1 MNPTPPAARPAG
13 LPAPSAEAH
22 AHSDRVAAHI
32 ARSIEAAGGWISFA
46 DYMQQALYAPG
57 LGYYAA
63 GARKFGAA
71 GDFVTAPEM
80 TELFGV
86 AVAVQLAEVLAAVP
100 EGDVIE
106 LGPGS
111 GKLAADILA
120 ELAARDALPIRYRLL
135 ETSPDLRERQREHLL
150 ARVPECMSRIDW
162 IDAVPRPWRG
172 AIVANEVLDAVPP
185 HLIGRRDG
193 TWFERGVV
201 LDGGERFALSDQP
214 LVDGALRNAAM
225 ARFPASGDYLSEL
238 NPAAEALV
246 TLLARHCE
254 RGALLLLDYGF
265 PASEYYHPQRASGT
279 LMAHYRQYALADL
292 FFLPGLCDL
301 TAHVDFTAMAHAASK
316 GGMSVAGYTTQAHFL
331 VNCGIL
337 DALARRGDPS
347 TAAYLREAA
356 AVQKLLS
363 PAEMGELFK
372 VFALVRGIGDDLAG
386 FRDGD
391 QGHRL

>member
-1 MNPTPPAARPAG
+1 MNPTPPAASPTG
-13 LPAPSAEAH
+13 LPAPSAEAY
-22 AHSDRVAAHI
+22 AHSGRVAGHI
-32 ARSIEAAGGWISFA
+32 ARAIEAAGGWISFT

-71 GDFVTAPEM
+71 GDFVTAPEL
-80 TELFGV
+80 TGLFGV
-86 AVAVQLAEVLAAVP
+86 AVANELAEVLAAVP
-100 EGDVIE
+100 EGDVVE

-111 GKLAADILA
+111 GKLAADILTA
-120 ELAARDALPIRYRLL
+120 LALRDALPRRYRLL
-135 ETSPDLRERQREHLL
+135 ETSPDLRERQRGHLL
-150 ARVPECMSRIDW
+150 AHVPECMPRIDW

-172 AIVANEVLDAVPP
+172 AVIANEVLDAVPP
-185 HLIGRRDG
+185 YLIARQGDV
-193 TWFERGVV
+193 WFERGVV
-201 LDGGERFALSDQP
+201 LDDADRFAFSDRP
-214 LVDGALRNAAM
+214 LANGALRNTTM
-225 ARFPASGDYLSEL
+225 ARFPASGDYLSEI

-265 PASEYYHPQRASGT
+265 PASEYYHVQRSSGT
-279 LMAHYRQYALADL
+279 LMAHYRQHALADP

-301 TAHVDFTAMAHAASK
+301 TAHVDYTAMAHAGIK
-316 GGMSVAGYTTQAHFL
+316 GGMAVAGYTTQAHFL

-337 DALARRGDPS
+337 DALARCGDPS
-347 TAAYLREAA
+347 TAAYLRESA

-372 VFALVRGIGDDLAG
+372 VLALVRGIDDELAG
-386 FRDGD
+386 FHDGD
-391 QGHRL
+391 QTHRL